1 MGCVA
6 SKGVVKQLEG
16 ENKNLKLRLA
26 ELEVAEAP
34 ARIEAADDGAQ
45 AAEVAALRE
54 QVETLEQE
62 KRVLEF
68 KLEASYDLHSA
79 AVLDGERSQE
89 LLDQERRVT
98 AALKHHIVAQTPQ
111 VHDIIWG
118 GVAKRNSSRES
129 SGEDSDRRRVES
141 AAPPKAKAEAQVVL
155 SKNVEPVVATATATD
170 AVAQVSD
177 DPDSE

>member
-34 ARIEAADDGAQ
+34 ARIEAADDGTQ

-54 QVETLEQE
+54 QVTTLEQE

-68 KLEASYDLHSA
+68 KLEASHDLHSA
-79 AVLDGERSQE
+79 AVLDGERSQD
-89 LLDQERRVT
+89 LLDQERKVT

-118 GVAKRNSSRES
+118 GVAKTS
-129 SGEDSDRRRVES
+129 SGRKSVR
-141 AAPPKAKAEAQVVL
+141 
-155 SKNVEPVVATATATD
+155 TA
-170 AVAQVSD
+170 
-177 DPDSE
+177 SEREKLA

>member
-118 GVAKRNSSRES
+118 GAAKSKSSRKS
-129 SGEDSDRRRVES
+129 SGEDGKKGHVET
-141 AAPPKAKAEAQVVL
+141 AAPPKAEAQVVL